1 MAIRLTPLKAG
12 FAAEIVGI
20 DAARA
25 SESDIAAVKSALLDH
40 AVVVLRDQHLSEE
53 EQAGFGARFGPLDT
67 NPLAAKRYNKG
78 MREDLLG
85 VSNADKDFK
94 PFEATDARRLLDM
107 GNKFWHTDSSYKEV
121 TAHLSM
127 LYGIRVT
134 EDGGQTQFADMKTA
148 YDTLAPDMKRLVEG
162 LVAEHSGVHARVQL
176 GFNDWSEE
184 QLANLG
190 RTVGHDLVRTLPE
203 SGRRSLYLSSHAA
216 QIAGLPT
223 PVGRMLLHELTEH
236 ATTPDKV
243 YSHTWRTNDLVIWD
257 NRCTM
262 HRMRRYKASA
272 EARVLRRVTTLD
284 PTFPARDPAT
294 VSVPDWLLNEAA

>member
-53 EQAGFGARFGPLDT
+53 EQAGFGASFGPLDT

-94 PFEATDARRLLDM
+94 PFEASDARRLLDM

-148 YDTLAPDMKRLVEG
+148 YDTLSPDMKRLVEG
-162 LVAEHSGVHARVQL
+162 LVAEHCGTHARVML
-176 GFNDWSEE
+176 GFDDWGPE
-184 QLANLG
+184 QLASLG
-190 RTVGHDLVRTLPE
+190 RTVAHDLVRVLPE
-203 SGRRSLYLSSHAA
+203 SGRKSLYLSSHASH
-216 QIAGLPT
+216 ITGLPT

-262 HRMRRYKASA
+262 HRLRRYKASS
-272 EARVLRRVTTLD
+272 EARVLRRVTTAD
-284 PTFPARDPAT
+284 PSFPARDPAT
-294 VSVPDWLLNEAA
+294 VTVPDWVLDEAA